1 MTNKRKNKVSMNL
14 RSTVIRAM
22 SMLFAILLIH
32 AKASAQSPPNP
43 TETDTLA
50 PFITTANITVFNT
63 SGAIMGG
70 NVTGDGGAPVTERGI
85 VYSSL
90 NTIPTLGNSKVIVG
104 SGTGV
109 YSQNITG
116 LTGGTVYYVRAYA
129 TNVVGTS
136 YGTVVTVTTSPVPPL
151 TTTSAIADITNNT
164 ATVGGTVTFDGGATV
179 TERGIVWSS
188 VITAP
193 TVAETKI
200 QMGAGTGVFSGT
212 MSGLVLGTTYYVRGY
227 AVNSAGTSY
236 GAVFSFVPAGAS
248 VTSIAAVS
256 VTTNSARLGGNI
268 TSIGGSPVTDRGVV
282 YVAGAGVPT
291 SADTKVSMGA
301 GAGVFSQVVSGFA
314 DGSTYTVR
322 AYATNSATTN
332 YGDLQTFTT
341 QTSISAITR
350 DDAAISNKNVVSYT
364 VTFAK
369 PVTGVTAGNFS
380 ATGAVN
386 ASVSAVIGS
395 GRTWTVSV
403 YTGGKDSPLGLNLTN
418 ATGISPNISNT
429 LPFTG
434 EIYTVDKTPPSF
446 SLVSVKS
453 NNADT
458 TLAKTGDLITLTL
471 VTTETSTAPA
481 VVMAGQTATITSTGT
496 NKWTANYMLKATDTE
511 GPLAFTVTGATD
523 IAGNVSL
530 TATATTNA
538 TSVRFDKTA
547 PAVSSIAR
555 ITASPSNAAAVQFNV
570 TFTEPVLN
578 VDAGDFSLTTTVLT
592 GASITSITGAGAVY
606 IVTANSGADNGT
618 IRLDLQSSGT
628 GVADRAGNN
637 IANGGYASGE
647 RYVIAKNLGRPV
659 VKTNDPAAICA
670 PGTVDL
676 TTQAVTA
683 GSDAGLTYAYY
694 TDAAATHPLNNPA
707 AIAATGAYYIVGTNL
722 LNNASDPVAV
732 NVTITSFQ
740 NPKASFVYDTYCTN
754 KAINFNNTSTAAG
767 SGAVGYLWADNA
779 SHTASSANASFN
791 YATAGSYSVKLKV
804 FSQACP
810 NFADSVTQLIPVVA
824 PAAAIRI
831 TKIDARIDE
840 LLSLQARTFGQGTT
854 YSWAPADGLSS
865 PVVANPAARIN
876 TEKTYRISLTAP
888 SGCVTVDTL
897 QVRVF
902 ENFVYVPSLF
912 SPNGDGINDI
922 LYINL
927 VSINQLNY
935 FRLVNRYGKKVFE
948 TSNAAQGWDGK
959 LNGQLQPVD
968 TYVWMME
975 GVNKNGTTVSMQGT
989 VTLLR

>member
-618 IRLDLQSSGT
+618 IRLDLQKQW
-628 GVADRAGNN
+628 
-637 IANGGYASGE
+637 NG
-647 RYVIAKNLGRPV
+647 RRRP
-659 VKTNDPAAICA
+659 
-670 PGTVDL
+670 
-676 TTQAVTA
+676 
-683 GSDAGLTYAYY
+683 
-694 TDAAATHPLNNPA
+694 
-707 AIAATGAYYIVGTNL
+707 
-722 LNNASDPVAV
+722 
-732 NVTITSFQ
+732 
-740 NPKASFVYDTYCTN
+740 
-754 KAINFNNTSTAAG
+754 
-767 SGAVGYLWADNA
+767 
-779 SHTASSANASFN
+779 
-791 YATAGSYSVKLKV
+791 
-804 FSQACP
+804 
-810 NFADSVTQLIPVVA
+810 
-824 PAAAIRI
+824 R
-831 TKIDARIDE
+831 R
-840 LLSLQARTFGQGTT
+840 
-854 YSWAPADGLSS
+854 
-865 PVVANPAARIN
+865 
-876 TEKTYRISLTAP
+876 
-888 SGCVTVDTL
+888 
-897 QVRVF
+897 
-902 ENFVYVPSLF
+902 
-912 SPNGDGINDI
+912 
-922 LYINL
+922 
-927 VSINQLNY
+927 
-935 FRLVNRYGKKVFE
+935 
-948 TSNAAQGWDGK
+948 
-959 LNGQLQPVD
+959 
-968 TYVWMME
+968 
-975 GVNKNGTTVSMQGT
+975 
-989 VTLLR
+989 